1 MKKKVIKIDNI
12 DTTPSNDKMKKKI
25 NVAAYCRVSTE
36 SDEQL
41 NSLAV
46 QRDYFNTLIGGHTD
60 WNYVGIYYDEGISGT
75 STKNRKGFNN
85 MISDALAG
93 KIDMII
99 VKSISRFARNTV
111 DALQTIR
118 LLRNN
123 NIKIFL
129 KRNKL
134 IVMI

>member
-1 MKKKVIKIDNI
+1 MKKKVTKIDE
-12 DTTPSNDKMKKKI
+12 TKTSSSDKKIKKKI
-25 NVAAYCRVSTE
+25 NVAAYCRVSTG

-46 QRDYFNTLIGGHTD
+46 QKDYFDTLISGHD
-60 WNYVGIYYDEGISGT
+60 NWNYIGIYYDEGISGT
-75 STKNRKGFNN
+75 SAKNRKGFNT

-111 DALQTIR
+111 DALQTVR
-118 LLRNN
+118 QLKKQRCQ
-123 NIKIFL
+123 NIF
-129 KRNKL
+129 
-134 IVMI
+134 

>member
-1 MKKKVIKIDNI
+1 MKKKVTQIDSTKIA
-12 DTTPSNDKMKKKI
+12 TSNENTKTKI

-46 QRDYFNTLIGGHTD
+46 QRDYFNTLISGHTD

-85 MISDALAG
+85 MIIL
-93 KIDMII
+93 II
-99 VKSISRFARNTV
+99 QPLDENPYFFMQYNGEMPFLTFITMTGSPSIISNSVFTLSIAFGS
-111 DALQTIR
+111 I
-118 LLRNN
+118 
-123 NIKIFL
+123 
-129 KRNKL
+129 
-134 IVMI
+134 